1 MTDPIRKYRN
11 RVLAAYPTEFA
22 IWTDVAGTLEHAV
35 QVPRNHPTLVHLV
48 LDMFMIQGL
57 KSHGTV
63 ALLAQ
68 HGLMEDAATIARRLL
83 ELSVQAVYIGA
94 ESDERVRVRRAGMY
108 LAFLWRQLT
117 PVFKRRLPPGVRKDW
132 TAWARRYGRY
142 IRRRARRWGP
152 DFREMF
158 TQVGSEELYLTD
170 YAFLSSMAHGAA
182 DSQVFQYSVERI
194 RIHRHDF
201 VPVVLIYSSRYYLA
215 IAEQW
220 NRAYS
225 LLPDGEFARLTSGV
239 VKWRRKKGAA

>member
-1 MTDPIRKYRN
+1 MTDTIQQYRK

-22 IWTDVAGTLEHAV
+22 IYSDVAQTLEDAI
-35 QVPRNHPTLVHLV
+35 QRPRNHPTLPHLV

-57 KSHGTV
+57 KSCATV

-94 ESDERVRVRRAGMY
+94 ESVESQRIRRAGKY
-108 LAFLWRQLT
+108 LAYLWRQLT
-117 PVFKRRLPPGVRKDW
+117 PTLKKRLPPGVRKDW
-132 TAWARRYGRY
+132 TTWARRYGRFVP
-142 IRRRARRWGP
+142 RTAKRWGP
-152 DFREMF
+152 DFRSMF
-158 TQVGSEELYLTD
+158 KEVGREDLYLTD

-182 DSQVFQYSVERI
+182 DSQVFQYSVRRI

-201 VPVVLIYSSRYYLA
+201 APVVLVYSSRYYMV

-220 NRAYS
+220 NR
-225 LLPDGEFARLTSGV
+225 LFALIANDTFGRLTKRV
-239 VKWRRKKGAA
+239 ATWRHKKGAA